1 MAIFHPNETRIVEN
15 ASLQCSS
22 TTKYSYDS
30 RYKNKFQ
37 ELKLSQICWGK
48 AAVVTIGQNL
58 FWSSISHSYFLHVC
72 FNEIIEG
79 AQKWER
85 EFGKVLTQLCGSNLI
100 RSRTNWSRQ
109 KWSREKNEV
118 ISSFICSENA
128 SLHVAIMHH
137 MKKLF

>member
-1 MAIFHPNETRIVEN
+1 MYI
-15 ASLQCSS
+15 SS
-22 TTKYSYDS
+22 SVCQYIYHSILCIILKKALL
-30 RYKNKFQ
+30 KNKYQ
-37 ELKLSQICWGK
+37 ELKLSQKYVGIRLLWSQMGK
-48 AAVVTIGQNL
+48 TFSEVAYCIL
-58 FWSSISHSYFLHVC
+58 IFISAHYH
-72 FNEIIEG
+72 EIFRG
-79 AQKWER
+79 AQKWKI
-85 EFGKVLTQLCGSNLI
+85 EFWKVLTQLCGSDLI